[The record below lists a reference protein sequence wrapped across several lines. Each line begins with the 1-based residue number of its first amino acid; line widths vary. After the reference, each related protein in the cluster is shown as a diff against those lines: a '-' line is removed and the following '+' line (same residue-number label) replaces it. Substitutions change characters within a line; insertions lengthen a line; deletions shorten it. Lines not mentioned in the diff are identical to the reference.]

1 MFFYFG
7 VFGFF
12 CFCDYIVELL
22 TRKVKLQNIIMHDS
36 FTNSAS
42 IKEILRK
49 AEDFLY
55 PCIAYLTQMVSIST
69 SAPRGRAPTSTA
81 LRAGYCPSV
90 KNSA

>member
-1 MFFYFG
+1 
-7 VFGFF
+7 
-12 CFCDYIVELL
+12 
-22 TRKVKLQNIIMHDS
+22 MHDS

-69 SAPRGRAPTSTA
+69 RAPLGSAPTSTA
-81 LRAGYCPSV
+81 ERAGY
-90 KNSA
+90 